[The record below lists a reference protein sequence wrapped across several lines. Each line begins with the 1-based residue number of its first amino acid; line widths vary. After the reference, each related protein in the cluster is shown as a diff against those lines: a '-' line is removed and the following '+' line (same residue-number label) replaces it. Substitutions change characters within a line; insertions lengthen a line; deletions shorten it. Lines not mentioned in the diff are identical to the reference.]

1 MSYLSELRK
10 IVGHRPL
17 LSAGATVIVMKDN
30 KILLN
35 LRSDTNTWG
44 IPGGSMELGE
54 TLEQAAMRELFEETG
69 LKAESYTL
77 INVFSGQEFY
87 FEYPNG
93 DMLYSVVALFR
104 ANGVSGDL
112 NITDGE
118 SFELKYFGFDELP
131 MLESRAK
138 VIIDWLIKTKKVS
151 GE

>member
-1 MSYLSELRK
+1 MGEGKDIIMSYLSELRK

-54 TLEQAAMRELFEETG
+54 TLEQAAVRELFEETG
-69 LKAESYTL
+69 LKAESYML

-112 NITDGE
+112 SITDGE
-118 SFELKYFGFDELP
+118 YSN
-131 MLESRAK
+131 A
-138 VIIDWLIKTKKVS
+138 
-151 GE
+151 

>member
-1 MSYLSELRK
+1 MSYLGELRK

-17 LSAGATVIVMKDN
+17 LSAGATVIVIMDG

-54 TLEQAAMRELFEETG
+54 TLEEAASRELFEETG
-69 LKAESYTL
+69 LKAESFTL
-77 INVFSGQEFY
+77 INVFSGNDFY

-93 DMLYSVVALFR
+93 DMLYSVIALFR
-104 ANGVSGDL
+104 ANGVSGEL
-112 NITDGE
+112 RIADGE

-131 MLESRAK
+131 ELESRAK
-138 VIIDWLIKTKKVS
+138 AIIDWLMKEKESI
-151 GE
+151 

>member
-54 TLEQAAMRELFEETG
+54 TLEQAAARELFEETG
-69 LKAESYTL
+69 LKAESFTL
-77 INVFSGQEFY
+77 VKVFSGLDFY

-104 ANGVSGDL
+104 ANDVSGEL
-112 NITDGE
+112 IISDGE
-118 SFELKYFGFDELP
+118 SFELKYFGLNELP
-131 MLESRAK
+131 ELESCAK
-138 VIIDWLIKTKKVS
+138 AIIDYLK
-151 GE
+151 ENMR